1 LLLVG
6 PMTKKYGWSSVWYFM
21 MALTVCGTGLM
32 GPKIVKEIRGEEG
45 DKKNTEKGS
54 YQARDVKV

>member
-1 LLLVG
+1 
-6 PMTKKYGWSSVWYFM
+6 MTKKYGWSSVWYFM